1 MVDWEFVKQHS
12 NLLIAEGPIGDPC
25 TIFPVNRLIVT
36 NIIVCD
42 FPEVFLISKT
52 CFLKHV

>member
-25 TIFPVNRLIVT
+25 TFFPVHRLIVT